1 MIPGCTYIVSGEF
14 KNKDI
19 QLTVSKISYP
29 EPLPSNKANLFDD
42 KLKLVCDSISQ
53 SKDGLDFSIEDF
65 KAYDFIY
72 NKIENKGKPILIFGN
87 VSLNLF

>member
-1 MIPGCTYIVSGEF
+1 MIPGCTYIVNGEF

-19 QLTVSKISYP
+19 QLTVNKISYP

-42 KLKLVCDSISQ
+42 KLKLVCDSIAQ
-53 SKDGLDFSIEDF
+53 SKEGLDFSIEDF

-72 NKIENKGKPILIFGN
+72 NK
-87 VSLNLF
+87 V

>member
-19 QLTVSKISYP
+19 QLTVNKISYP
-29 EPLPSNKANLFDD
+29 EPLTSNKANLFDD

-65 KAYDFIY
+65 KTYDFIY